1 MLSIFFQVEIESIR
15 HKALCRFFAT
25 GNREGL
31 DARIAERLG
40 RMLFFLV
47 NAGSVEELSV
57 PPDYGLHPLTGD
69 LAGRW
74 AMTVT
79 KNWRLTFKRTGA
91 ASLADLDL
99 EDYH

>member
-1 MLSIFFQVEIESIR
+1 MEIESIG
-15 HKALCRFFAT
+15 HKALRRFFET
-25 GNREGL
+25 GNRKGL

-40 RMLFFLV
+40 RMLFFMT
-47 NAGSVEELSV
+47 NAGSFEELSV
-57 PPDYGLHPLTGD
+57 PPNYGLHALTGD
-69 LAGRW
+69 RAGRW